1 VPRTTTTGRP
11 GLPSADAYSDIG
23 LVPVMLAENGV
34 RKHDGRKRLNR
45 IGRRTDTYRPAYTDR
60 TRVARVW
67 LPSGSAHY

>member
-1 VPRTTTTGRP
+1 MNGAVMRR
-11 GLPSADAYSDIG
+11 DIG